1 MKRSRLATAL
11 LTLTFLFLYLPIVVL
26 VINSFNE
33 TRLGSHWG
41 GFTLKWYLQLFQDT
55 ELWHALKNTL
65 IVAFFTTITS
75 TLLGSL
81 AAFCIRVYESKI
93 QAIQSILIY
102 TPLIVPEV
110 HMGISLM
117 LLFVAS
123 NIPLGLSTIFIA
135 HATFCISYVTMIM
148 LASLEEFDFSMVEAA
163 MDLGADW
170 SLIFRR
176 VLFPLLWPGL
186 LASSLLSFTLSLDDF
201 VITFFVAGPG
211 ASTLPLYIYSM
222 TKFGSP
228 PLINA
233 LSTLLL
239 IITVIAAWTTQRVT
253 LGQSKEAKRG

>member
-1 MKRSRLATAL
+1 MKQSRIANTILL
-11 LTLTFLFLYLPIVVL
+11 LTLVFLYLPIAIL

-33 TRLGSHWG
+33 SRLGSHWA
-41 GFTLKWYLQLFQDT
+41 GFTLKWYYLLLEDE

-65 IVAFFTTITS
+65 IVASCATVAS
-75 TLLGSL
+75 TFIGSL
-81 AAFCIRVYESKI
+81 AAFCLRLYPSKLQLL
-93 QAIQSILIY
+93 QAFLIY
-102 TPLIVPEV
+102 TPLVVPEV

-117 LLFVAS
+117 LLFVATH
-123 NIPLGLSTIFIA
+123 IPLGLSTIFIA
-135 HATFCISYVTMIM
+135 HTTFCISYVTMIM

-163 MDLGADW
+163 MDLGASW
-170 SLIFRR
+170 KIIFKRI
-176 VLFPLLWPGL
+176 LLPLLWPGL
-186 LASSLLSFTLSLDDF
+186 LASALLSFTLSLDDF

-239 IITVIAAWTTQRVT
+239 MITLIAAWTTQRVT
-253 LGQSKEAKRG
+253 LGRSKEPMRG